1 VTDAVATP
9 SGGRWRRAATRLAH
23 QQPALLALAL
33 ALAVFL
39 YDAVASSTISLVLV
53 WVAMCVVLVSVFA
66 EGFHNLTLCPICAR
80 AIPID
85 GQEQARVRSDWLR
98 LHHRLRGVAWS
109 VVLFAGCLAVVIT
122 LRVPAGI
129 AFAPV
134 YVSWVV
140 EAVANLRHRP
150 LQPWCP
156 QCRWWYDGDDDEAPV
171 MPVPPSVEARR

>member
-1 VTDAVATP
+1 MTDAVATP
-9 SGGRWRRAATRLAH
+9 SGGRWRRAATWLAH
-23 QQPALLALAL
+23 QQPALLAC

-39 YDAVASSTISLVLV
+39 YDAVVASPTSLLLV
-53 WVAMCVVLVSVFA
+53 WVAMCAVTVSVFA
-66 EGFHNLTLCPICAR
+66 EGFHNLTLCSICAR

-98 LHHRLRGVAWS
+98 LHHRLSGVMWS
-109 VVLFAGCLAVVIT
+109 VLLFAGCLTVLIT

-134 YVSWVV
+134 YVSWLV
-140 EAVANLRHRP
+140 EALANLRHRP

-156 QCRWWYDGDDDEAPV
+156 QCRWWDDGDDDEAPV
-171 MPVPPSVEARR
+171 MPVPPSVKASR